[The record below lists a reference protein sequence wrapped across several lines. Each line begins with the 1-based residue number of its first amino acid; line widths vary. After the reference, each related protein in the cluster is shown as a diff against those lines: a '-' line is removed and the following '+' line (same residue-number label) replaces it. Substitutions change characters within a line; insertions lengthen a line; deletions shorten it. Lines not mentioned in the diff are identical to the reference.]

1 MKHILPL
8 IAAVALLASCAIQQ
22 QKNTVRLSEIE
33 TSIVAPVVADL
44 DISDVRLS
52 FTYYPSKA
60 ELGTPAKFRGIL
72 AKDGADSIHEERQIR
87 YAPQLSTEAFEFG
100 VE

>member
-1 MKHILPL
+1 VKSNRPD
-8 IAAVALLASCAIQQ
+8 LAFSARITAIIGNPAE
-22 QKNTVRLSEIE
+22 K
-33 TSIVAPVVADL
+33 
-44 DISDVRLS
+44 S
-52 FTYYPSKA
+52 FITFF
-60 ELGTPAKFRGIL
+60 GTPAKFRGIL

>member
-1 MKHILPL
+1 MIDKKSCKIHSPSELPTPL
-8 IAAVALLASCAIQQ
+8 RNKDK
-22 QKNTVRLSEIE
+22 KNTV
-33 TSIVAPVVADL
+33 
-44 DISDVRLS
+44 
-52 FTYYPSKA
+52 
-60 ELGTPAKFRGIL
+60 TPHWNHSANLKAKFRGIL

>member
-33 TSIVAPVVADL
+33 TSIVAPSSPTW
-44 DISDVRLS
+44 ISAMS
-52 FTYYPSKA
+52 
-60 ELGTPAKFRGIL
+60 G
-72 AKDGADSIHEERQIR
+72 
-87 YAPQLSTEAFEFG
+87 
-100 VE
+100 

>member
-1 MKHILPL
+1 MEENGKLQGIKKKPWPGLFHI
-8 IAAVALLASCAIQQ
+8 I
-22 QKNTVRLSEIE
+22 K
-33 TSIVAPVVADL
+33 
-44 DISDVRLS
+44 S
-52 FTYYPSKA
+52 FK
-60 ELGTPAKFRGIL
+60 GTPAKFRGIL